1 MGKGQAL
8 ANQPYQAYTGPLTAG
23 PSALQSQAFQGLGN
37 LAMPSMGGFTPQ
49 SFASP
54 MGGQPTLPSTGPF
67 TEPMVPPAPMGGQP
81 TLPST
86 GVGGEPMVPPAP
98 PPVQPSGIAS
108 AYMNP
113 YLREALDPQLRELQ
127 RQQEIRRIENAG
139 RLTKAGAFG
148 GGRQAVME
156 SELDRAYMDK
166 AADITGRGYQDA
178 YTKAMQQ
185 FNVEQDRAMKAQ
197 ELSNR
202 YGLDA
207 LRQQLAAGA
216 TEQDITEAGI
226 AADKKQFEE
235 ERDFPYKQLQYQKS
249 LLQGLPLTAQNYGYA
264 DASNLMKILAGASA
278 LTGGSGTKG
287 GGIAN
292 VLKGAT
298 DYFKNLIQGQNP
310 SMSEAEFE
318 DYWSQT
324 EGGLFDEVGM
334 TPEEWYG
341 PGGGFMGDGDVPYSD
356 YFPLFEPDND
366 YSSYF

>member
-1 MGKGQAL
+1 MATAPKATSGIAGTNKLGTYEEPIVGKQISKESSLSNWVGPYVTDMLGKGQAL

-49 SFASP
+49 SFAS
-54 MGGQPTLPSTGPF
+54 
-67 TEPMVPPAPMGGQP
+67 PMGGQP

-226 AADKKQFEE
+226 AADKKQFE
-235 ERDFPYKQLQYQKS
+235 
-249 LLQGLPLTAQNYGYA
+249 
-264 DASNLMKILAGASA
+264 
-278 LTGGSGTKG
+278 
-287 GGIAN
+287 
-292 VLKGAT
+292 
-298 DYFKNLIQGQNP
+298 
-310 SMSEAEFE
+310 
-318 DYWSQT
+318 
-324 EGGLFDEVGM
+324 
-334 TPEEWYG
+334 
-341 PGGGFMGDGDVPYSD
+341 
-356 YFPLFEPDND
+356 
-366 YSSYF
+366 